1 MPVSQQSQSHSKRG
15 IKYNPSATVK
25 IPVVQEP
32 TAKTQGEGLAM
43 ESSKLGTATASSS
56 ETRRWF
62 RIARAVLLSSFL
74 LFAIA
79 TYSLWHQYQS
89 TRPTLINQDS
99 GQVHQ
104 LYAGNWV
111 VYVTTAEQFRL
122 YGLAVAAAASLAA
135 TVALDT
141 FVLGKNED
149 D

>member
-1 MPVSQQSQSHSKRG
+1 
-15 IKYNPSATVK
+15 
-25 IPVVQEP
+25 
-32 TAKTQGEGLAM
+32 M
-43 ESSKLGTATASSS
+43 ESSKLSAANASSNDG
-56 ETRRWF
+56 RRWF
-62 RIARAVLLSSFL
+62 RIARAILLSSFL

-99 GQVHQ
+99 GQTHP

-111 VYVTTAEQFRL
+111 VYVTTAEQVRL
-122 YGLAVAAAASLAA
+122 YGLAIAAAASLAG